1 MTPRYRRPV
10 RLAAIALCLA
20 SVAAGVTGSAG
31 PRDVVVVLQMNLC
44 ASGFAGCY
52 TGRSVEYAAKL
63 IKIHRPDVVA
73 VNEVCGSDV
82 AVLETAVRE
91 ISAGSVVASAFQ
103 VVPAGVNGLLTR
115 CRDGQEYGI
124 GLIARLARP
133 IQTPEFQGSP
143 YPMQDAGHPEQR
155 VWLCLR
161 AAGRFVACTT
171 HLSISA
177 PTAFAQCG
185 YLLGTAVPSLR
196 AGAVQPVRALV
207 SGDFNLGYEGTAG
220 LRACMPP
227 GYLSRTDGGLQ
238 HLVATSDFAVRAST
252 RIDMGGTTDHPGLL
266 VSLG

>member
-1 MTPRYRRPV
+1 MAARLRRLV
-10 RLAAIALCLA
+10 RPAAIALCLA
-20 SVAAGVTGSAG
+20 AVAAGVTGSAG
-31 PRDVVVVLQMNLC
+31 PRNVVVVLQMNLC

-63 IKIHRPDVVA
+63 IKIHNPDVVA

-82 AVLETAVRE
+82 ATLETVVRQV
-91 ISAGSVVASAFQ
+91 SAGSVVTSAFQ
-103 VVPAGVNGLLTR
+103 VVPAGVNGRLTR

-124 GLIARLARP
+124 GLIARFDPP
-133 IQTPEFQGSP
+133 IQTLEFRGSP
-143 YPMQDAGHPEQR
+143 YPVQDAGHPEQR

-161 AAGRFVACTT
+161 AAGRFAACTT

-177 PTAFAQCG
+177 PTAFAQCSH
-185 YLLGTAVPSLR
+185 LLRKVLPSLR
-196 AGAVQPVRALV
+196 AGAEQPLGALV
-207 SGDFNLGYEGTAG
+207 SGDFNLGYEGSAG

-238 HLVATSDFAVRAST
+238 HLVATADFAVRATT